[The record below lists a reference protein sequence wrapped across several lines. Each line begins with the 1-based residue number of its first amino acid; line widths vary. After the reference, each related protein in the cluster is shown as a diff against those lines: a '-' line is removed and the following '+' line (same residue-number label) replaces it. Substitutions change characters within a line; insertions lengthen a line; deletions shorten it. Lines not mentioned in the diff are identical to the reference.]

1 MYELA
6 DDGSNHYR
14 VRLPQETLRAKGFDA
29 EYCQTGGESRDAD
42 VIYFNRPASRKA
54 VEVIAK
60 LVSDGY
66 AVVVDVDDLFSHV
79 RQGHSMYG
87 ERADQT
93 HRLVKW
99 ACNLATMVTASTP
112 GVLDAY
118 AAPEKGRVI
127 PNFVPE
133 IYLTVKPDLTR
144 IPEVLRVGWTGTV
157 ASHPHDL
164 QVTDGAVARTAWER
178 GWQVAAIGPR
188 EQAEA
193 VRRAL
198 KMLRRQSLRTTGWL
212 SLADY
217 PQAVASLSVGVV
229 PLEDCLFNDAKSWLK
244 GLEFAALG
252 VPFVASPSAEYVK
265 LRLRGI
271 GFTAS
276 RPNKWRSELSALMRN
291 DAYRTEEA
299 LANRALAAALTIER
313 HAHVWAEVFE
323 EAARRRTR
331 VLT

>member
-133 IYLTVKPDLTR
+133 SYLTVKPEPGAR
-144 IPEVLRVGWTGTV
+144 PRCIGWSGTI
-157 ASHPHDL
+157 ASHPNDL
-164 QVTDGAVARTAWER
+164 QVTGGAVARTAWDHD
-178 GWQVAAIGPR
+178 WQVAAIGPR
-188 EQAEA
+188 EQARD

-198 KMLRRQSLRTTGWL
+198 KMLDRQSLYTTGWL
-212 SLADY
+212 SLAGY
-217 PQAVASLSVGVV
+217 PRAVASLGIGIV

-244 GLEFAALG
+244 GLEFASLG
-252 VPFVASPSAEYVK
+252 VPFVASPSVEYAK
-265 LRLRGI
+265 LRLHGI

-276 RPNKWRSELSALMRN
+276 RPNKWRAELAELMR
-291 DAYRTEEA
+291 DDLYRAEEA
-299 LANRALAAALTIER
+299 QSNRALAAELTIER